1 MSTSRRTKYA
11 LGTIAVASL
20 LLAGCSNS
28 QNDSDAKV
36 ETATSAAVTTKA
48 PATTA
53 ASASNAEEGVTFTDG
68 YVKAMPEGKT
78 MTGIFGVFTNNTDED
93 VNVASFTASVDA
105 GAYELHEVVDGVMQ
119 MKEGG
124 FDIPAGQSMVL
135 QPGHEHMML
144 LDVPTPILAGDTV
157 DITVTLSN
165 GETIEVADL
174 PVRDLAAGEE
184 NYGGGMD
191 MSTTESGMAEMSEMA
206 H

>member
-1 MSTSRRTKYA
+1 
-11 LGTIAVASL
+11 
-20 LLAGCSNS
+20 
-28 QNDSDAKV
+28 
-36 ETATSAAVTTKA
+36 
-48 PATTA
+48 
-53 ASASNAEEGVTFTDG
+53 
-68 YVKAMPEGKT
+68 
-78 MTGIFGVFTNNTDED
+78 
-93 VNVASFTASVDA
+93 
-105 GAYELHEVVDGVMQ
+105 
-119 MKEGG
+119 
-124 FDIPAGQSMVL
+124 
-135 QPGHEHMML
+135 ML